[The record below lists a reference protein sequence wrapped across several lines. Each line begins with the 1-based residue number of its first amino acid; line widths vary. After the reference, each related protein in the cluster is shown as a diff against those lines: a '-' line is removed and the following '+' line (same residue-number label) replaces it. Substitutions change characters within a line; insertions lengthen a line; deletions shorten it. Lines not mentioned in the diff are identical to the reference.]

1 MSRKLIILIT
11 SDKERYTCESK
22 RLHDVDF
29 LHSLTYLKSPERKSQ
44 PEDLLEW
51 VIQTIEH
58 LIKLEKLPRLSLI
71 IKDKWLNSVLSDST
85 TFHVPKG
92 MSRVQIIDYR
102 QKLQTILENHLV
114 AWKIH

>member
-22 RLHDVDF
+22 RLHDIDF
-29 LHSLTYLKSPERKSQ
+29 LYTLTYLKTTERK
-44 PEDLLEW
+44 PEELLDW
-51 VIQTIEH
+51 VIQTIEE
-58 LIKLEKLPRLSLI
+58 LIKLDKLPHLSLI

>member
-22 RLHDVDF
+22 RLHDIDF
-29 LHSLTYLKSPERKSQ
+29 LYTLTYLKTTERK
-44 PEDLLEW
+44 PKELLDW
-51 VIQTIEH
+51 VIQSIEE
-58 LIKLEKLPRLSLI
+58 LIKLDKLPHLSLN
-71 IKDKWLNSVLSDST
+71 IKDKWLNSVLSEST

-92 MSRVQIIDYR
+92 MSRVQIINYR
-102 QKLQTILENHLV
+102 QKLQTILENNLV